1 MTGEVKRVN
10 ADAIAAP
17 AMMTIPEFCRSHRIS
32 KSFLYKLAAQGKA
45 PPICKVG
52 ARSLI
57 TAEAAAEWRRS
68 LEREAA

>member
-1 MTGEVKRVN
+1 MIGEIERVN
-10 ADAIAAP
+10 ADALDVP

>member
-1 MTGEVKRVN
+1 MQGEVERVN
-10 ADAIAAP
+10 AGAIDAP

-45 PPICKVG
+45 PPICKLG

-57 TAEAAAEWRRS
+57 SADAASDWRRG
-68 LEREAA
+68 LERQAA